1 MIDAEIYTQSDGKI
15 IGFVLRGHSERGD
28 ARGHGYNVRCAEASA
43 LSSAAYLGI
52 RQYLNR
58 DAAAENNEHGG
69 LGVELK
75 DAPDDLTEAVFRTML
90 IGLRKMEKR
99 SPDVIK
105 VSTIETDTETEA
117 NLQSKLN
124 RMKPTP
130 AKPLPP
136 LPVKQVR
143 IRAEIF
149 RDDNGNVTG
158 FSINE
163 RKSKPVDEFKIY
175 CASIWAL
182 TRAAAAC
189 VKDYLK
195 RDVTFKADSR
205 RLAINLKAAPDDV
218 TEAVFQTALI
228 GLREI
233 EKQAPQIVQV
243 NEKFPFG
250 GEHK

>member
-15 IGFVLRGHSERGD
+15 VGFVLRGHSERGD
-28 ARGHGYNVRCAEASA
+28 ARGHGYNVRCAEVST

-58 DAAAENNEHGG
+58 DAAAENHEHGG

-90 IGLRKMEKR
+90 IGLRKVEEVA
-99 SPDVIK
+99 PNAIK
-105 VSTIETDTETEA
+105 ISTLETDAATEA
-117 NLQSKLN
+117 KLQNKLS
-124 RMKPTP
+124 RMNPTRS
-130 AKPLPP
+130 KPLPP

-149 RDDNGNVTG
+149 RDADDNVTG
-158 FSINE
+158 FEIGE
-163 RKSKPVDEFKIY
+163 RKGKVADEFEIY
-175 CASIWAL
+175 RAGIWAL
-182 TRAAAAC
+182 TKAAVAC
-189 VKDYLK
+189 VRDFLK
-195 RDVTFKADSR
+195 RDATIEVKPR
-205 RLAINLKAAPDDV
+205 KLAIRLQDAPDAV

-233 EKQAPQIVQV
+233 ERQAPQIVQV
-243 NEKFPFG
+243 NEISHG
-250 GEHK
+250 GEFK

>member
-28 ARGHGYNVRCAEASA
+28 KRGHGYNIRCAEVST

-90 IGLRKMEKR
+90 IGLRKVEKR

-105 VSTIETDTETEA
+105 VSTIETDAATEA
-117 NLQSKLN
+117 NLQNKIN
-124 RMKPTP
+124 RMNPTQS
-130 AKPLPP
+130 KPLPP
-136 LPVKQVR
+136 LPVKKVR
-143 IRAEIF
+143 IRAEFF
-149 RDDNGNVTG
+149 RDDNDNITG
-158 FSINE
+158 FSISE
-163 RKSKPVDEFKIY
+163 RQSKPVDEFKIY
-175 CASIWAL
+175 RASIWAL
-182 TRAAAAC
+182 TKAAVTC

-195 RDVTFKADSR
+195 RDATVKADPR
-205 RLAINLKAAPDDV
+205 RLMINLKAAPDNV

-233 EKQAPQIVQV
+233 EKQVPQIVQV
-243 NEKFPFG
+243 NEKFSHG

>member
-15 IGFVLRGHSERGD
+15 VGFVLRGHSERGD
-28 ARGHGYNVRCAEASA
+28 ARGHGYNVRCAEVST

-58 DAAAENNEHGG
+58 DAAAENHEHGG

-90 IGLRKMEKR
+90 IGLREIEKVA
-99 SPDVIK
+99 PNVIK
-105 VSTIETDTETEA
+105 VSMIETNAATEA
-117 NLQSKLN
+117 NLQNKLN
-124 RMKPTP
+124 RMNPTP
-130 AKPLPP
+130 GKPLPP

-149 RDDNGNVTG
+149 RNVDGNITGLSISERNGKVA
-158 FSINE
+158 
-163 RKSKPVDEFKIY
+163 DEFEIY
-175 CASIWAL
+175 RAGIWAL
-182 TRAAAAC
+182 SKAAVAC
-189 VKDYLK
+189 VKDFLK
-195 RDVTFKADSR
+195 RDAAVEVKPR
-205 RLAINLKAAPDDV
+205 KLAIDLKTAPDDV

-233 EKQAPQIVQV
+233 ERQAPQIVQV
-243 NEKFPFG
+243 NEISHG
-250 GEHK
+250 GET